1 MNNGRKKFWKT
12 PMTAYTIMIFLTI
25 ILYIQFVYLSLSPTI
40 YGKNMDEFAASRNTV
55 KKTLKA
61 TRGTIYDSENN
72 ILALNVTS
80 YTVIAYL
87 EKSKVYTKENYVK
100 DVEATAEALAN
111 VLETDKD
118 TLIKYLSQ
126 DKYQVELG
134 TAGKG
139 ITELKKNEIEALN
152 LSGIDFTEE
161 QKRYYPNGDFA
172 SYVIGYAKENEI
184 KEENSIVKEI
194 VGELG
199 IEAKYNDLLKGQ
211 DGYLE
216 YQQDKYG
223 YKITGTQ
230 EKYEK
235 AIDGY
240 NIYLT
245 IDANIQ
251 RFIEKEIKEAQEKFT
266 PEWITIS
273 VMDAKTGDILG
284 TSSTPSFDPNLRNI
298 TNYEN
303 PLVSVPFEPGS
314 TMKTFTYMCAL
325 ENGVYDGDET
335 FISGNYKVGEDT
347 VNDWNNVGWGEITF
361 DKGFEYSS
369 NVGIANLIERHLTK
383 KQLRE
388 CFKKYGFGEKTEI
401 ELSREQAGSIKFNY
415 PIEVVTAA
423 FGQGITTTPVQQL
436 QALTMIANDGY
447 MLKPHIV
454 SKIVDP
460 NTGENYYEREI
471 AKEKVVSTETINKM
485 KELMYNTVQGTDA
498 GSTGYPYRIEGF
510 DVIGKTGTAQIYNSA
525 TGTYLSGENSYIF
538 SFAGMFP
545 YDDPQIIIYAAM
557 KKPSVG
563 KSGGLSSAVKEIMK
577 SIVKYKNMFV
587 EDEQEENLFTYEVK
601 SYFNKKTETVKK
613 ELEEK
618 NLDVVIIGNGD
629 RIINQSILPNNK
641 LISREKIILLTNSGE
656 YTLPNLKGWSRKE
669 VLELFKL
676 LGIKYTLNGYGY
688 VVSQS
693 VEAGT
698 IINKEMNVEITLE
711 NKIKEE
717 NQEESKEGENV

>member
-1 MNNGRKKFWKT
+1 MKNSRKKFWKT

-55 KKTLKA
+55 KRTLKA

-87 EKSKVYTKENYVK
+87 EKSKVYTKDNYVK
-100 DVEATAEALAN
+100 DVEATAESLAN
-111 VLETDKD
+111 VLGGDKD
-118 TLIKYLSQ
+118 TFIKYLSQ

-134 TAGKG
+134 IKGKG
-139 ITELKKNEIEALN
+139 ITELKKEEIESLN

-172 SYVIGYAKENEI
+172 SYVIGYAKENQI
-184 KEENSIVKEI
+184 QEEDGIIKEI

-199 IEAKYNDLLKGQ
+199 IEAKYNDLLKGK

-223 YKITGTQ
+223 YKIAGTQ
-230 EKYEK
+230 EKYEESE
-235 AIDGY
+235 DGY
-240 NIYLT
+240 DIHLT

-251 RFIEKEIKEAQEKFT
+251 RFIEKEIKEAQEIYT

-325 ENGVYDGDET
+325 ENGVYNGDET
-335 FISGNYKVGEDT
+335 FMSGSYEIGEDK

-369 NVGIANLIERHLTK
+369 NVGIANILQNKLTK
-383 KQLRE
+383 KQLKE

-415 PIEVVTAA
+415 PIEIVTAG

-454 SKIVDP
+454 SKIVNP
-460 NTGENYYEREI
+460 NTGEYYYERKVEQ
-471 AKEKVVSTETINKM
+471 EKIVSSETVNKI
-485 KELMYNTVQGTDA
+485 KKLMYNTIQGTDE

-525 TGTYLSGENSYIF
+525 TGTYLVGDNAYIF
-538 SFAGMFP
+538 SFAGMYP
-545 YDDPQIIIYAAM
+545 YENPEIIIYAAM

-563 KSGGLSSAVKEIMK
+563 KSGGLSSTVKDIMK
-577 SIVKYKNMFV
+577 SIAKYKNMFV
-587 EDEQEENLFTYEVK
+587 EEEQNDNLLTYKVK
-601 SYFNKKTETVKK
+601 SYLNKKTEIVKK
-613 ELEEK
+613 ELEEN

-629 RIINQSILPNNK
+629 RIISQSVLPNNE
-641 LISREKIILLTNSGE
+641 LIYGEKIILLTNSVE
-656 YTLPNLKGWSRKE
+656 YALPNLKGWSRKE
-669 VLELFKL
+669 ILQLFEL
-676 LGIKYTLNGYGY
+676 LGINYTINGYGY
-688 VVSQS
+688 VVSQN
-693 VEAGT
+693 VGAGT
-698 IINKEMNVEITLE
+698 IINKDMIVEINLE
-711 NKIKEE
+711 NKIL
-717 NQEESKEGENV
+717 EESEGGNI

>member
-184 KEENSIVKEI
+184 KEGNSIVKEI

-335 FISGNYKVGEDT
+335 FVSGNYKVGEDT

-471 AKEKVVSTETINKM
+471 EKEKIVSTETINKM

-693 VEAGT
+693 IETGT

-717 NQEESKEGENV
+717 SKEGENV

>member
-1 MNNGRKKFWKT
+1 MNNRKKFWKT

-118 TLIKYLSQ
+118 TLVKYLSQ

-134 TAGKG
+134 PAGKG

-184 KEENSIVKEI
+184 KEGNSIVKEI

-335 FISGNYKVGEDT
+335 FVSGNYKVGEDT

-471 AKEKVVSTETINKM
+471 EKEKIVSTETINKM

-693 VEAGT
+693 IETGT

-717 NQEESKEGENV
+717 SKEGENV

>member
-1 MNNGRKKFWKT
+1 MNNRKKFWKT

-118 TLIKYLSQ
+118 TLVKYLSQ

-184 KEENSIVKEI
+184 KEGNSIVKEI

-335 FISGNYKVGEDT
+335 FVSGNYKVGEDT

-471 AKEKVVSTETINKM
+471 EKEKIVSTETINKM

-676 LGIKYTLNGYGY
+676 LGIKHTLNGYGY

-693 VEAGT
+693 IETGT

-717 NQEESKEGENV
+717 SKEGENV

>member
-1 MNNGRKKFWKT
+1 MNNRKKFWKT

-118 TLIKYLSQ
+118 TLVKYLSQ

-184 KEENSIVKEI
+184 KEGNSIVKEI

-335 FISGNYKVGEDT
+335 FVSGNYKVGEDT

-471 AKEKVVSTETINKM
+471 EKEKIVSTETINKM

-693 VEAGT
+693 IETGT

-717 NQEESKEGENV
+717 SKEGENV